1 MSCARVIFF
10 LLWQFGAPRKERAL
24 VIPCLFV
31 VYRWTAHPNI
41 APVVQS
47 PNTRTP
53 QYVSLAFP
61 LACVP
66 MRFRRERK
74 QGTAGIVESSR
85 ETAVGEAETED
96 GR

>member
-1 MSCARVIFF
+1 
-10 LLWQFGAPRKERAL
+10 
-24 VIPCLFV
+24 
-31 VYRWTAHPNI
+31 
-41 APVVQS
+41 
-47 PNTRTP
+47 
-53 QYVSLAFP
+53 
-61 LACVP
+61 